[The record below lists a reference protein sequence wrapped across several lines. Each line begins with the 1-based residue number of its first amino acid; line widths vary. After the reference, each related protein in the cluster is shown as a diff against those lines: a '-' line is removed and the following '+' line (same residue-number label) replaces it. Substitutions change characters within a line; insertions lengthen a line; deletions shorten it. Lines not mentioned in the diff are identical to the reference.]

1 MPARAPVEP
10 VLVEHYSSE
19 QEQIERLK
27 RWWRDNGKALILGLV
42 VGIGGLAGYRYWE
55 GAQTARAEGASITYE
70 LVLQL
75 LEDGRLDDVEKT
87 GQTLLE
93 KYPDTPYAR
102 MTALLLAKIAV
113 DRTDFDAAR
122 DLLLPLA
129 DGDGEIA
136 DVARVRLARLALGA
150 DDPAGAAAHL
160 ARVAPLAA
168 GDRYAELR
176 GDVLATQGDAAAA
189 REQYTRALE
198 QAERLGLDTSII
210 ELKLERLAGTAVDN
224 GS

>member
-113 DRTDFDAAR
+113 DRPISTRRATCCCRWRMAT
-122 DLLLPLA
+122 
-129 DGDGEIA
+129 
-136 DVARVRLARLALGA
+136 VRLPMWRGCVSRGSRSGPTILRRGPPRAGRTAR
-150 DDPAGAAAHL
+150 
-160 ARVAPLAA
+160 R
-168 GDRYAELR
+168 R
-176 GDVLATQGDAAAA
+176 
-189 REQYTRALE
+189 
-198 QAERLGLDTSII
+198 
-210 ELKLERLAGTAVDN
+210 
-224 GS
+224 